1 MFEQLVG
8 LIDGIK
14 KDSIGEWIVD
24 RENDGTPEHPE
35 YGLNRY
41 GSIIIRH
48 PPCFG
53 RAFFQLNCKSKFQ
66 CRSKFYCSFKSI
78 VFFNFLKP

>member
-53 RAFFQLNCKSKFQ
+53 RAFFHLYSLYHNGWIYAKIPK
-66 CRSKFYCSFKSI
+66 
-78 VFFNFLKP
+78 